1 MKTRYG
7 RGFTL
12 EELRLAG
19 LNAAFARSIGIAADH
34 RRQDTS
40 LEARDLNVKRL
51 KAYLAKLIL
60 FPSKAGRKA
69 AKKVEPGKVEPMV
82 EGKKEQK
89 EEKSHKPR
97 KLLIPE
103 ATAEKLASAPAK
115 DQAPEK
121 VVLPA
126 KEPKLRE
133 KPQTIT
139 AEMKAAKVFYR
150 LRFEKVKAK
159 YAGIREKRAKIAQ
172 KEAEEKATKDAS

>member
-40 LEARDLNVKRL
+40 LEMRDLNVKRL

-60 FPSKAGRKA
+60 FPSHASRKLAKKA
-69 AKKVEPGKVEPMV
+69 AAKTEPMA

-89 EEKSHKPR
+89 PEKPHKT
-97 KLLIPE
+97 LLPE
-103 ATAEKLASAPAK
+103 ATAEKQSSAA
-115 DQAPEK
+115 
-121 VVLPA
+121 A
-126 KEPKLRE
+126 KEQKTTKLVMPAQEAKLRE
-133 KPQTIT
+133 KPQSIT
-139 AEMKAAKVFYR
+139 AEMKAAKVYHR
-150 LRFEKVKAK
+150 LRVEQVKAK

-172 KEAEEKATKDAS
+172 KEAEEKATKETAS

>member
-19 LNAAFARSIGIAADH
+19 LNAQFARSIGISADH

-40 LEARDLNVKRL
+40 IEARDLNVKRL

-60 FPSKAGRKA
+60 FPSKASRKLA
-69 AKKVEPGKVEPMV
+69 EKAKPKSEGKAEPMADA
-82 EGKKEQK
+82 KK
-89 EEKSHKPR
+89 EEKPAKPHKPI
-97 KLLIPE
+97 LPE
-103 ATAEKLASAPAK
+103 ATAEKRSSAAAK
-115 DQAPEK
+115 EQTSAK

-126 KEPKLRE
+126 QEPKLRE
-133 KPQTIT
+133 KPQSIT